1 VQSAARSMGVKYP
14 VAIDNGYDTWN
25 AYNNQYWPAEYLID
39 ASGNIRHIVYG
50 EGEYASTEK
59 LIRQLLTAAHPKASL
74 GKDTGVAD
82 TTPSGPQ
89 TAETYL
95 GYESAA
101 NAEQHLV
108 ENELVNYEPPTS
120 VDPDTFALQG
130 HWKVGAQQATA
141 GTGAKLHINYL
152 AKAVYLV
159 IGGEGQVTVTVD
171 GRSHTVPVSGVP
183 RLYTLNQT
191 SKSERHLM
199 TLSATPGIQV
209 YDFTFG

>member
-1 VQSAARSMGVKYP
+1 MKYP
-14 VAIDNGYDTWN
+14 VAIDNGYGTWN

-39 ASGNIRHIVYG
+39 ASGNIRHIDFG
-50 EGEYASTEK
+50 EGDYASTEN

-74 GKDTGVAD
+74 GKATGVAD

-101 NAEQHLV
+101 NAEQQLA
-108 ENELVNYEPPTS
+108 ENELVNYQPPAS

-141 GTGAKLHINYL
+141 GTGAKLQINYL
-152 AKAVYLV
+152 ARAIYLV
-159 IGGEGQVTVTVD
+159 IGGEGAVTVTVD
-171 GRSHTVPVSGVP
+171 GRSHTLPVSGVP

-199 TLSATPGIQV
+199 TLSATPGIQA